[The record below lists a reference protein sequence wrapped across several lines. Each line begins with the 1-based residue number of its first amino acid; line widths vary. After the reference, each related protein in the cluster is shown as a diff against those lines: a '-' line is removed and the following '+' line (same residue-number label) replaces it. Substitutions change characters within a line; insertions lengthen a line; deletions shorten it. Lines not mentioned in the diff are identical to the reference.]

1 MSDSPEIL
9 HTYASRRSL
18 LIENAQ
24 DVRWYMWVFVKKRKS
39 GPGHRV
45 NLGTCL

>member
-9 HTYASRRSL
+9 HTYVSRQRL

-24 DVRWYMWVFVKKRKS
+24 DVRWYMWVFVEKKKKWSRSKI
-39 GPGHRV
+39 
-45 NLGTCL
+45 